1 MCDDDGRCDDG
12 DDGDGS
18 DDNQQWR
25 VLTQARIEI
34 TIVTTIV
41 IIIMVVKFKRYIS
54 ENYNVKG
61 LIHN

>member
-41 IIIMVVKFKRYIS
+41 KFKRYIS

>member
-1 MCDDDGRCDDG
+1 MCDDDGRCDDD

-41 IIIMVVKFKRYIS
+41 KFKRYIS